1 MEESQSSQQINNEVS
16 DEFYEEIEAPKFVDL
31 TVPDPYRPDDRYWFC
46 LRVGCDQKHEEELD
60 SEAVYKNFV
69 LRVMAARSPN
79 VRLRKA
85 LYRKAPS
92 ASMKCPLSAPAK
104 SSKARVSRLAIIS
117 SISQKIGDAK
127 VKVRPLPKLSSTPN
141 VKANQSSIASKAL
154 TTPRNKKCLPN
165 PDSFRS
171 VRNPKA
177 TIIQVPKSRVVAKA
191 LVFHSPKK
199 TIKSKTSLELDTP
212 VKKICEGMK
221 KLEITSQ
228 RKRVLG
234 YSIKSS
240 KDIRRDLNKPLPLEA
255 SSKQLNKQKVKSRVE
270 DSLHSQSCKAQ
281 KAKSSRCLERKSKE
295 NIQKCS
301 DFVPHEGVEKDSND
315 MEIDGKSRNVSLAV
329 HLRSGSSKSNEGNG
343 HEELLTTE
351 KHLENFSSAIP
362 TQEKATSSLEQPPL
376 EENSDPGLSNASR
389 GDMNSPSISEET
401 DSVKKVIP
409 KFQALNGQ
417 GDGSHE
423 GSEHEEKIKSS
434 SENGKISEGEPPEYQ
449 TLEGAGHDS
458 EHEEKI
464 KSSSE
469 NKKISEGEPPEYQT
483 SEGAGHDS
491 EVLDSDDKENASAPD
506 ENRELNLSTKHSGMK
521 LLGRSEACENN
532 QKVTRILNKTL
543 KDGLACVTTGAQ
555 GSKYRKPK
563 PTNPKP
569 FRLRT
574 DERGILKEAN
584 MEKRFLLLTPVKE
597 TTTFPRF
604 PSAKSQRKHD
614 NDIQRNEKYRGQSK
628 NNNDTNEGSE
638 EASQKITP
646 INQPQQVRTACMKTP
661 KGQVEPKTGR
671 ITLERRTVSTNQK
684 PSHLT
689 SRLGCDRDNAVQ
701 KSANSIR
708 KTKSLSLRHQ
718 LVRPRGVTPTRKA
731 VVSPMTP
738 GQLSVIKE
746 KSSKFSRLE
755 EAGKPSEND
764 AIPATK
770 ASASTAP
777 RSSSRGKRP
786 STVPKEPNFHSIH
799 VPKSCTRKL
808 A

>member
-127 VKVRPLPKLSSTPN
+127 VKVRPLPKPSSTPN

-191 LVFHSPKK
+191 LVFQSPKK

-240 KDIRRDLNKPLPLEA
+240 KDIRHDLNKPLPLEA

-281 KAKSSRCLERKSKE
+281 KAKSSRCLKRKSKE

-301 DFVPHEGVEKDSND
+301 DFVPHEGVEKDSSD

-329 HLRSGSSKSNEGNG
+329 RLRSGSSKSNEGNG
-343 HEELLTTE
+343 HKELLTTE
-351 KHLENFSSAIP
+351 KPLENFSSAIP

-401 DSVKKVIP
+401 DSLKNVIP
-409 KFQALNGQ
+409 KFQAPNGQ

-449 TLEGAGHDS
+449 TSEGAGHDS

-469 NKKISEGEPPEYQT
+469 NEKISEGEPPEYQT
-483 SEGAGHDS
+483 SAGAGHDS
-491 EVLDSDDKENASAPD
+491 EHEEKIKSSSEN
-506 ENRELNLSTKHSGMK
+506 EKI
-521 LLGRSEACENN
+521 SE
-532 QKVTRILNKTL
+532 
-543 KDGLACVTTGAQ
+543 ACVTTGAQ

-584 MEKRFLLLTPVKE
+584 MERRFLLLTPVKE

-604 PSAKSQRKHD
+604 PSAKSQRKHE

-738 GQLSVIKE
+738 GQLCVIKE

-764 AIPATK
+764 AIPTIK

-777 RSSSRGKRP
+777 RSLSRGRRP